1 MISSDHPQAY
11 SQPIK
16 MFGRHRLPSPG
27 VPGLSVFELQSRI
40 GHSSPEVHS
49 FFPRKLSIRKAIES
63 AFADTPLSKPNALTS
78 EADKRIDAC
87 LRWFQSELNP
97 SKGWN
102 PRLQADALRRGKE
115 AGLSYVRPQ
124 NAHIYKE
131 LANSYWYDID
141 LDNTQSVE
149 WADDLLFGEIPF
161 SAQRVCLFLRAIIRS
176 PDVVILD
183 EAFGGMDDFVRDKCL
198 LFLEHGENMALSP
211 LTPTQDFSRG
221 NPVPRKRTHGYERIK
236 GVMPGLSDQQ
246 ALIVVSH
253 VKEEVPSCVRNWLYL
268 PDAATA
274 RSAEDTTAPP
284 TTTCR
289 TGGTVWN
296 KGSAE
301 RFDTD
306 NGDAGYHRDGR
317 LRGRAI
323 RAEPA
328 LWAEIWGLSR
338 VYHHKLAGEGEE
350 GAESH
355 EREGSRFSI
364 LWTGRELEDVLGLK
378 EAKKQRAVE
387 KRVKS
392 ERKPGPLRGGP
403 RRSRRKA
410 EVKVEEHSANGN
422 GDVDASVPAS
432 CGAGEV

>member
-11 SQPIK
+11 SQPIR

-49 FFPRKLSIRKAIES
+49 FFPRKLSVRKAIES
-63 AFADTPLSKPNALTS
+63 AFADTPLSKPTALTA

-87 LRWFQSELNP
+87 LRWFQAELNP
-97 SKGWN
+97 TKGWN
-102 PRLQADALRRGKE
+102 PRLQSDALRRGKE
-115 AGLSYVRPQ
+115 ATLSYVRPQ

-131 LANSYWYDID
+131 LANSYWYDVD

-161 SAQRVCLFLRAIIRS
+161 SAQRVCLFIRAIIRS

-183 EAFGGMDDFVRDKCL
+183 EACGGMDDFVRDKCL
-198 LFLEHGENMALSP
+198 LFLEHGEAMALSP
-211 LTPTQDFSRG
+211 LTPTLDFSRG
-221 NPVPRKRTHGYERIK
+221 NPVPRKRSVGYERTK

-274 RSAEDTTAPP
+274 RSAEDLMAPP
-284 TTTCR
+284 ATTCR
-289 TGGTVWN
+289 TGGTVWH

-301 RFDTD
+301 RFNSD
-306 NGDAGYHRDGR
+306 NGDAGYCRDGGR
-317 LRGRAI
+317 SRGRAI

-338 VYHHKLAGEGEE
+338 VYHHRIAEAG
-350 GAESH
+350 GAGVESH

-364 LWTGRELEDVLGLK
+364 LWTGRELEDVLGPK
-378 EAKKQRAVE
+378 EAKKQMAVE

-392 ERKPGPLRGGP
+392 ERQPGRLRGTP
-403 RRSRRKA
+403 RRKR
-410 EVKVEEHSANGN
+410 KVEEKIGEQGGN
-422 GDVDASVPAS
+422 EDGGVDASVPS
-432 CGAGEV
+432 SGGAGKV